1 MSTTQQ
7 GAAGAIDMSQ
17 FFQVFFEEAGEH
29 LSEMETL
36 LLRLEPAKA
45 TNEELNAIFRAAHSI
60 KGGSGTFGFTD
71 MTEVT
76 HELESLLDRARKGEL
91 VLTVEMVDAL
101 LAAGDV
107 LKAQLA
113 RHKGGETATKAD
125 TDAAAEL
132 CKRIGALVS
141 GKKEA

>member
-1 MSTTQQ
+1 MSATQQ

-29 LSEMETL
+29 LATMETL
-36 LLRLEPAKA
+36 LLRLDPAKA
-45 TNEELNAIFRAAHSI
+45 TSEELNAIFRAAHSI

-76 HELESLLDRARKGEL
+76 HELESLLDKARRHEIA
-91 VLTVEMVDAL
+91 LTAEMVDAL

-113 RHKGGETATKAD
+113 RHRGERD
-125 TDAAAEL
+125 VAEPAVAEV
-132 CKRIGALVS
+132 CARIRAFVS
-141 GKKEA
+141 GTVPP